1 MGHAVYFEEASEI
14 YNCVLDNLIV
24 NTKQSFSLMNTDMTP
39 ASMWISHPTNTF
51 RNNHVA
57 GSKYYGFWLDYQTHP
72 LGSSEDENVCPE
84 KAPLGQ
90 FKDNVA
96 HSNGVFGVYL
106 FHSHW
111 PRTYPCQ
118 SMTYDATD
126 PNNPYPNNPAVL
138 AQYENLTAFKNGE
151 SGMFAHEI
159 GAVQIVNAKVT
170 DHPQAGVE
178 VHDTWWAGTG
188 YQKVIGGLYIGK
200 SSNDGGEVGNNVHGV
215 IAPSSP
221 GFEITGSRFFNY
233 NEGNNAALGDCSYCS
248 SWSSTDSGARQV
260 DTSALYFD
268 ADSVTKRI
276 YYQWPRT
283 TIWKD
288 DDGTLTGLGS
298 QTGQFVIGSISKTW
312 TSALMTVLCMMA

>member
-1 MGHAVYFEEASEI
+1 
-14 YNCVLDNLIV
+14 
-24 NTKQSFSLMNTDMTP
+24 
-39 ASMWISHPTNTF
+39 
-51 RNNHVA
+51 
-57 GSKYYGFWLDYQTHP
+57 
-72 LGSSEDENVCPE
+72 
-84 KAPLGQ
+84 
-90 FKDNVA
+90 
-96 HSNGVFGVYL
+96 
-106 FHSHW
+106 
-111 PRTYPCQ
+111 
-118 SMTYDATD
+118 MTYDATD

-188 YQKVIGGLYIGK
+188 YQKVIGGLFIGK

-248 SWSSTDSGARQV
+248 SWTSTDSGARQV

-288 DDGTLTGLGS
+288 DDNFDWYWLTDVGS
-298 QTGQFVIGSISKTW
+298 S
-312 TSALMTVLCMMA
+312 